1 MWMRLV
7 KYLRGCWHCWQLMKK
22 VRMEKFK
29 LKGKYVVVLLDKI
42 GEIETLNLKIR
53 SEMWELLGNYS
64 SDEQS
69 KLSSQIKELQVL
81 IISDKIKLSFN
92 IL

>member
-1 MWMRLV
+1 
-7 KYLRGCWHCWQLMKK
+7 
-22 VRMEKFK
+22 MEKFK